1 MNKSRRFCLEQ
12 CVVCVALVVLFVV
25 VVAALAIDVRAQSAS
40 RVELASCDVSAA
52 RLRGAAPF
60 VVAQVSDSHLNVHHR
75 AEWTVPLERMM
86 ARVVPM
92 LRPELQLVLHTGDVT
107 DGRSKEVPRLSAPA
121 PDDWREYRRL
131 LDLHGLADPLF
142 WLDMRGNHDV
152 YNPPGVDLFRQFS
165 NSGNVSAPLAR
176 AGRRYRPLSD
186 RVAVLE
192 IDVADGDRSFAI
204 VLFDVCQDDPPIG
217 TMFNFLAYADDVDV
231 RQFAAALD
239 ELAARPNVTALFAAI
254 HYTSNMVQP
263 LGSLDAL
270 MRGAGVV
277 ARLSGHLHLEQLHYN
292 SDGDM
297 LDLEL
302 ADLKEK
308 GAFRIIAHDR
318 GLVSFVDSHVDAPI
332 VALVTSPKQSQYI
345 THHDNLPA
353 MATRDEIRLLLFGA
367 DANASV
373 SVAIDGQTLGVAQ
386 RSNASEHFFTLP
398 YDPRAYASGVHV
410 LTVSVGGAGVV
421 LDAHEFS
428 LDGTKK
434 ALRSNVGRALTGNV
448 AIGAALTGGFVVAVL
463 ALLALVL
470 SPLLV
475 RVRDDAR
482 DWQLVRMWRR
492 AARLDVASR
501 AYLLCVCVGCLLLP
515 LLFSDRHG
523 AAIFAYMLV
532 GSRTVVGYADT
543 HFAMLPYA
551 LFVLWPTFYLLSAT
565 ALTPLFIIGAVLS
578 SAVMVGIIVLM
589 ILQLGGVAILSSVVM
604 YWLVGWVI
612 LGLKIWKWRHAKV

>member
-1 MNKSRRFCLEQ
+1 M
-12 CVVCVALVVLFVV
+12 VCVALLVLLVV
-25 VVAALAIDVRAQSAS
+25 VVSALAIDVRVKSAD
-40 RVELASCDVSAA
+40 RVDLSTCDVSAS
-52 RLRGAAPF
+52 RLRGEAPF
-60 VVAQVSDSHLNVHHR
+60 VVAHVSDSHLNVNHR
-75 AEWTVPLERMM
+75 AEWTAPLARMM
-86 ARVVPM
+86 ASVVPM
-92 LRPELQLVLHTGDVT
+92 LRPELQLVVHTGDIT
-107 DGRSKEVPRLSAPA
+107 DGRSKDVPRLSAPS
-121 PDDWREYRRL
+121 PDDWAAYRGL
-131 LDLHGLADPLF
+131 LDANSLADPLF

-152 YNPPGVDLFRQFS
+152 YNAPGGPDLFRQFS
-165 NSGNVSAPLAR
+165 NSGNVSEALER
-176 AGRRYRPLSD
+176 DGRRFRRVGE
-186 RVAVLE
+186 RVAVFE
-192 IDVADGDRSFAI
+192 IDVADGDRSFAF
-204 VLFDVCQDDPPIG
+204 VLFDVCQDAPPIG
-217 TMFNFLAYADDVDV
+217 SMFNFLAYVDDVDV
-231 RQFAAALD
+231 RQFGAALA
-239 ELAARPNVTALFAAI
+239 ELAARPNVTALFVAI

-270 MRGAGVV
+270 MRDAGVA

-292 SDGDM
+292 NDGDM

-308 GAFRIIAHDR
+308 GAFRLVAHDR
-318 GLVSFVDSHVDAPI
+318 GLLSFVDSHVDAPI
-332 VALVTSPKQSQYI
+332 VALVTSPKQCQYI
-345 THHDNLPA
+345 TRHDNLPA
-353 MATRDEIRLLLFGA
+353 MAARDEIRLLLFGA
-367 DANASV
+367 ANASV
-373 SVAIDGQTLGVAQ
+373 DVAIDGQPVGAAR

-410 LTVSVGGAGVV
+410 LTVSVGGVGVV

-448 AIGAALTGGFVVAVL
+448 AIGAMLTGGFVVAVL
-463 ALLALVL
+463 ALLALVV

-492 AARLDVASR
+492 AARLDLASR
-501 AYLLCVCVGCLLLP
+501 AYFLCVCVGCLLLP

-551 LFVLWPTFYLLSAT
+551 LFVLWPSFYLHSASGV
-565 ALTPLFIIGAVLS
+565 TPLFIVGAVLS
-578 SAVMVGIIVLM
+578 SAVMIGIIVLM
-589 ILQLGGVAILSSVVM
+589 ILQLGGVAILSGVVL
-604 YWLVGWVI
+604 YWVAGWAI
-612 LGLKIWKWRHAKV
+612 LARKIWQWRQVKV